1 MLQQQKYIFVFTNS
15 VVKTQHAIFP
25 NKSFL
30 GKVLVSLFSFNITLY
45 IEKNPEEKLCK
56 VLEIELKTYTPLS
69 PKFVFEKIKFEVLHY
84 IQYDFINQRL
94 GISKDQTSIFKSF
107 VIN

>member
-56 VLEIELKTYTPLS
+56 VLEIEFKTYS
-69 PKFVFEKIKFEVLHY
+69 PTQSKIRFRE
-84 IQYDFINQRL
+84 NQ
-94 GISKDQTSIFKSF
+94 I
-107 VIN
+107 